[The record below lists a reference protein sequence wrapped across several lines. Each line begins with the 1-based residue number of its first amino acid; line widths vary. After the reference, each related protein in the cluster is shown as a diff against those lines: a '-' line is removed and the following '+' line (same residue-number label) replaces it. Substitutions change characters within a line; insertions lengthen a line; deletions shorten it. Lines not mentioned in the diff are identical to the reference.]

1 MRIAIVSDIH
11 DNLTAFE
18 AVLADLGKTSP
29 DLVLHGG
36 DLVSGGS
43 SPAEVVDRVRD
54 LRWTGVFGNSDEA
67 ITRPEVLEEF
77 ARQSPAPPSLWD
89 AVREMTAFTRDALGD
104 ERIAWLGTLPRVIIR
119 PPVALVHASPTSA
132 WRSPLADATDA
143 ELESTYLPLGQAIA
157 VYGHIHQASVR
168 DLPGLTVINT
178 GSVSQSFDGDPRAS
192 YLLIDNGK
200 PNIRRVE
207 YEVEREINAITASG
221 LPHGD
226 WQVRTLRAARPQM
239 P

>member
-11 DNLTAFE
+11 DNLTALE
-18 AVLADLGKTSP
+18 AVLADLRETSP

-54 LRWTGVFGNSDEA
+54 LGWPGVFGNSDEA
-67 ITRPEVLEEF
+67 IARPGTLEEF
-77 ARQSPAPPSLWD
+77 ARQSPAPQSLWD
-89 AVREMTAFTRDALGD
+89 AVNRMTAFAREALGD
-104 ERIAWLGTLPRVIIR
+104 ERIAWLGALPRVVIH
-119 PPVALVHASPTSA
+119 PPVALVHASPASA
-132 WRSPLADATDA
+132 WRSPVAEATDA

-157 VYGHIHQASVR
+157 VYGHIHQPFVR
-168 DLPGLTVINT
+168 DLPGLMVINT

-200 PNIRRVE
+200 PNVRRVE
-207 YEVEREINAITASG
+207 YDIEQEINAITKSG
-221 LPHGD
+221 LPHAD
-226 WQVRTLRAARPQM
+226 WMARTLRAARPCQ